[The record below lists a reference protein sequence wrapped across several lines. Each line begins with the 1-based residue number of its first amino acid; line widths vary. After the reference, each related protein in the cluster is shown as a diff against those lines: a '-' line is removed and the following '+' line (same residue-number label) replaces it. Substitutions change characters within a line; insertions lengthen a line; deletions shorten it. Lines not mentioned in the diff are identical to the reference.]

1 MFGAPLFLAQVNQ
14 LQGSKPNYEPSASPQ
29 PGVAVETQ
37 AAHQGTPSE
46 SPEPQAGNP
55 MVTLLMMGGLFVFF
69 YFIAIRP
76 QQKQQKEHKSFV
88 SSLKEKDEVV
98 TNAGI
103 IGKIVQLD
111 EQIVRLEVD
120 KSTRI
125 RVLKDQI
132 SRRFEP
138 KAAGKQK

>member
-1 MFGAPLFLAQVNQ
+1 MFLAQVNK
-14 LQGSKPNYEPSASPQ
+14 LQGSQPNYEPSAVPQ
-29 PGVAVETQ
+29 TGQAVETQ
-37 AAHQGTPSE
+37 TAHQGTPATD
-46 SPEPQAGNP
+46 PEPQAGSP

-98 TNAGI
+98 TSAGI

-111 EQIVRLEVD
+111 EEVVRLQVD

-138 KAAGKQK
+138 KVAGKQK

>member
-1 MFGAPLFLAQVNQ
+1 MFLAQVNQ
-14 LQGSKPNYEPSASPQ
+14 LQGTNPSLPPSAAPQ
-29 PGVAVETQ
+29 SGGTVESQTAHQ
-37 AAHQGTPSE
+37 AAPVAGQD
-46 SPEPQAGNP
+46 PQAGSP
-55 MVTLLMMGGLFVFF
+55 MVTLMMMLGLFVFF

-76 QQKQQKEHKSFV
+76 QQKQQEKHKTFV

-111 EQIVRLEVD
+111 DEIVRLEVD

-125 RVLKDQI
+125 KVLRDQVN
-132 SRRFEP
+132 RLYEP
-138 KAAGKQK
+138 KAAGKRK

>member
-1 MFGAPLFLAQVNQ
+1 
-14 LQGSKPNYEPSASPQ
+14 
-29 PGVAVETQ
+29 
-37 AAHQGTPSE
+37 
-46 SPEPQAGNP
+46 

-98 TNAGI
+98 TSAGI

-111 EQIVRLEVD
+111 EQVVRLEVD